1 MQHLSQP
8 GQYIGASCLLP
19 AILLFEMK
27 QRHRIG
33 WLEMARGLPIAAG
46 GKFIMLL
53 QT

>member
-1 MQHLSQP
+1 LQHPSQP
-8 GQYIGASCLLP
+8 EQYNGASCLLQG
-19 AILLFEMK
+19 ILHLEMK